1 MLRRVAESSCFGS
14 LLSLCYFDK
23 RTSMT
28 KKILLK
34 IHLWLSLPLGVIIM
48 LICLSGATLVF
59 KNEIR
64 NALGM
69 PRVVAPH
76 AKGDKGGKTDNAIK
90 GKGAK
95 DATAS
100 FREEKAAAPHQ
111 CSPDGCDKC
120 SSREK
125 CHPSPSAK
133 DDATSK
139 DALKTIPPTKDA
151 PYGTT
156 TKRDFFSYVTK
167 FHTGLM
173 MGPVGKI
180 IVTYTTLLFVFILI
194 SGIFVFLPQNGKQLC
209 QRFKVEWGKGGKRRL
224 FDLHVSLGWWALLW
238 LMLLAVTGL
247 GFGLKLVPKGT
258 EMMQV
263 FHQLHIGSWGGMI
276 TKIITFVVSLI
287 GASLPVTGYLLYFR
301 RKRK

>member
-1 MLRRVAESSCFGS
+1 
-14 LLSLCYFDK
+14 
-23 RTSMT
+23 MT

-76 AKGDKGGKTDNAIK
+76 AKGDKGGKTDNGIK
-90 GKGAK
+90 GK
-95 DATAS
+95 DAFKT
-100 FREEKAAAPHQ
+100 E
-111 CSPDGCDKC
+111 SP
-120 SSREK
+120 
-125 CHPSPSAK
+125 A
-133 DDATSK
+133 
-139 DALKTIPPTKDA
+139 KDA

-173 MGPVGKI
+173 MGPVGKL

-194 SGIFVFLPQNGKQLC
+194 SGIFVFLPKNGKQLS
-209 QRFKVEWGKGGKRRL
+209 QRFKVEWGKGSKRRL
-224 FDLHVSLGWWALLW
+224 FDLHVSLGWWTLLW
-238 LMLLAVTGL
+238 LLLLAVTGL

-287 GASLPVTGYLLYFR
+287 GASLPLTGYLLYFR

>member
-1 MLRRVAESSCFGS
+1 
-14 LLSLCYFDK
+14 
-23 RTSMT
+23 
-28 KKILLK
+28 
-34 IHLWLSLPLGVIIM
+34 M

-100 FREEKAAAPHQ
+100 FRKEKAAAPHQ

-224 FDLHVSLGWWALLW
+224 FDLHASLGWWTLLW
-238 LMLLAVTGL
+238 LMLLALTGL

-287 GASLPVTGYLLYFR
+287 GASLPVTGFLLYFR

>member
-1 MLRRVAESSCFGS
+1 
-14 LLSLCYFDK
+14 
-23 RTSMT
+23 
-28 KKILLK
+28 
-34 IHLWLSLPLGVIIM
+34 M

-76 AKGDKGGKTDNAIK
+76 AKGDKEGKTDNAIK

-95 DATAS
+95 DETAS
-100 FREEKAAAPHQ
+100 FRKEKAAAPHQ
-111 CSPDGCDKC
+111 CSPDGCGKC

-133 DDATSK
+133 GDATSK
-139 DALKTIPPTKDA
+139 GALKTESPAKDA

-167 FHTGLM
+167 FHTGFM
-173 MGPVGKI
+173 MGPVGKL
-180 IVTYTTLLFVFILI
+180 IVTYTTSLFVFILI
-194 SGIFVFLPQNGKQLC
+194 SGIFVFLPKNGKQLC
-209 QRFKVEWGKGGKRRL
+209 QRFKVEWGKGSKRRL
-224 FDLHVSLGWWALLW
+224 FDLHVSLGWWAILW
-238 LMLLAVTGL
+238 LVLLAVTGL

-258 EMMQV
+258 EMMQA

>member
-1 MLRRVAESSCFGS
+1 
-14 LLSLCYFDK
+14 
-23 RTSMT
+23 
-28 KKILLK
+28 
-34 IHLWLSLPLGVIIM
+34 M

-100 FREEKAAAPHQ
+100 FRKEKAAAPHQ

-247 GFGLKLVPKGT
+247 GFGLKIVPKGT

>member
-1 MLRRVAESSCFGS
+1 
-14 LLSLCYFDK
+14 
-23 RTSMT
+23 MT

-48 LICLSGATLVF
+48 LVCLSGATLVF

-90 GKGAK
+90 GK
-95 DATAS
+95 DAFKT
-100 FREEKAAAPHQ
+100 E
-111 CSPDGCDKC
+111 SP
-120 SSREK
+120 
-125 CHPSPSAK
+125 A
-133 DDATSK
+133 
-139 DALKTIPPTKDA
+139 KDA

-173 MGPVGKI
+173 MGPVGKL

-194 SGIFVFLPQNGKQLC
+194 SGIFVFLPKNGKQLC
-209 QRFKVEWGKGGKRRL
+209 QRFKVEWGKGSKRRL
-224 FDLHVSLGWWALLW
+224 FDLHVSLGWWTILW
-238 LMLLAVTGL
+238 LLLLAVTGL

-287 GASLPVTGYLLYFR
+287 GASLPLTGYLLYFR